1 MKKLLVAIVLVL
13 GFSIGSNAQ
22 HLGVKTNAIEWAT
35 ATPNLGIEI
44 GLGKVMSLD
53 ISGYYNPFEFRG
65 TRATKMQGQG
75 WGLQSDLR
83 YWFSY
88 KYSGHFLGING
99 TYGQYDASV
108 PSYTYDY
115 LGKAYG
121 AGLSYGYVFPMSS
134 HWRLELTMGL
144 GWLHYDCEPYKIND
158 SQGSDIEYLDRVT
171 KDIFSPTRIG
181 VNFTYLIF

>member
-65 TRATKMQGQG
+65 TRATKM
-75 WGLQSDLR
+75 
-83 YWFSY
+83 
-88 KYSGHFLGING
+88 
-99 TYGQYDASV
+99 
-108 PSYTYDY
+108 
-115 LGKAYG
+115 
-121 AGLSYGYVFPMSS
+121 
-134 HWRLELTMGL
+134 
-144 GWLHYDCEPYKIND
+144 
-158 SQGSDIEYLDRVT
+158 
-171 KDIFSPTRIG
+171 
-181 VNFTYLIF
+181 